1 MLASLANGDAGLAL
15 TRDVVPS
22 RYEMAGT
29 LLSLYVICHFRKIAE
44 KKKIGRMN
52 IKGERHCERRHMPS
66 LSSSLKTYIC
76 GIKLGTGDEDAVA
89 AAAAAAAAVIYG
101 KNPISQPSQSS

>member
-1 MLASLANGDAGLAL
+1 M
-15 TRDVVPS
+15 PS
-22 RYEMAGT
+22 RYEMAGS

-66 LSSSLKTYIC
+66 SSSLKTYIF

>member
-1 MLASLANGDAGLAL
+1 
-15 TRDVVPS
+15 
-22 RYEMAGT
+22 
-29 LLSLYVICHFRKIAE
+29 
-44 KKKIGRMN
+44 MN

-66 LSSSLKTYIC
+66 SSSSSLKTYIC

-89 AAAAAAAAVIYG
+89 AAAAASAVIYG